1 MSGTIAA
8 ATELGMRGDIE
19 QLRIISHNL
28 ANVSTVAYKR
38 QIGVAQPFDMML
50 SEKGSTA
57 ATAARSFVGV
67 TESTDRS
74 AGTLTHTGNA
84 LDLAIEGDAFFVVDT
99 GAHEVYTRQGTL
111 RLDSDGTL
119 VNVRGQALETLS
131 GPVQLTS
138 AVPAIDAQGN
148 IRDNGTVV
156 GQLKLVTV
164 SNPQSLVPL
173 GNGTY
178 AATDSTVSEP
188 ADAARVR
195 QGYTEQSNVVT
206 MHEMI
211 NLIETMRHF
220 ETSQKFLQGYDGM
233 LQRALADLGSY

>member
-8 ATELGMRGDIE
+8 ATELGMLGDTE
-19 QLRIISHNL
+19 RLRIISHNL

-38 QIGVAQPFDMML
+38 QIGVTQPFDML
-50 SEKGSTA
+50 LGAKGPTA
-57 ATAARSFVGV
+57 GAAARPFTGV
-67 TESTDRS
+67 TEFTDRTT
-74 AGTLTHTGNA
+74 GTLTHTGNP
-84 LDLAIEGDAFFVVDT
+84 LDLAIEGDGFFVIDT
-99 GAHEVYTRQGTL
+99 GMQEVYTRQGTL
-111 RLDSDGTL
+111 RLDTEGTL
-119 VNVRGQALETLS
+119 VNVRGQAVETLS
-131 GPVQLTS
+131 GPVRLTS
-138 AVPAIDAQGN
+138 PTPAIDAQGN
-148 IRDNGTVV
+148 IRDNGAVV
-156 GQLKLVTV
+156 GQLKVVTV

-178 AATDSTVSEP
+178 AATESTTIQP
-188 ADAARVR
+188 TDAARVR
-195 QGYTEQSNVVT
+195 QGYTEESNVIT

>member
-8 ATELGMRGDIE
+8 ATELGMLGDTE
-19 QLRIISHNL
+19 RLRIISHNL

-38 QIGVAQPFDMML
+38 QVGVTQPFDML
-50 SEKGSTA
+50 LGAKGPRA
-57 ATAARSFVGV
+57 ATAAHPFNGV
-67 TESTDRS
+67 TELTDRS
-74 AGTLTHTGNA
+74 AGTLTHTGNP
-84 LDLAIEGDAFFVVDT
+84 LDLAIEGDGFFVVDT
-99 GAHEVYTRQGTL
+99 GTQEIYTRQGTL
-111 RLDSDGTL
+111 RLDTEGTL
-119 VNVRGQALETLS
+119 VNVRGQAVETLS
-131 GPVQLTS
+131 GPVRLTS
-138 AVPAIDAQGN
+138 PAPAIDAQGN
-148 IRDNGTVV
+148 IRDSGAVV
-156 GQLKLVTV
+156 AQLKVVTV

-173 GNGTY
+173 GNGAY
-178 AATDSTVSEP
+178 APTDATATEP

-233 LQRALADLGSY
+233 LQRALTDLGSF